1 MKATRFDADMIAD
14 SISDMIYDYIQKRQL
29 SVDKCIELYDE
40 IMYILEKFDDD
51 NGDDIIYYDQFD
63 DAVENEL
70 LAYYV

>member
-1 MKATRFDADMIAD
+1 MKATRYDADMIAD

-40 IMYILEKFDDD
+40 IMYILEKFDDG

-63 DAVENEL
+63 DAVENDM
-70 LAYYV
+70 YYY

>member
-1 MKATRFDADMIAD
+1 MKATRFDAEMIAD

-40 IMYILEKFDDD
+40 IMYILEKFDDG

-63 DAVENEL
+63 DAVENDM
-70 LAYYV
+70 YYY

>member
-40 IMYILEKFDDD
+40 IMYTLERFDDG

-63 DAVENEL
+63 DAVENDM
-70 LAYYV
+70 YYY

>member
-14 SISDMIYDYIQKRQL
+14 SISEMIYDYIQKRQL

-40 IMYILEKFDDD
+40 IMYTLEKFDDG

-63 DAVENEL
+63 DAVENDM
-70 LAYYV
+70 YYY

>member
-63 DAVENEL
+63 DAVENDM
-70 LAYYV
+70 YYY

>member
-1 MKATRFDADMIAD
+1 MKATRLDADMIAD

-40 IMYILEKFDDD
+40 IMYILEKFDDG

-63 DAVENEL
+63 DAVENDM
-70 LAYYV
+70 YYY

>member
-1 MKATRFDADMIAD
+1 MKATRYDAEMIAD

-40 IMYILEKFDDD
+40 IMYILEKFDDG

-63 DAVENEL
+63 DAVENDM
-70 LAYYV
+70 YYY

>member
-40 IMYILEKFDDD
+40 IMYILEKFDDG

-63 DAVENEL
+63 DAVENDM
-70 LAYYV
+70 YYY

>member
-14 SISDMIYDYIQKRQL
+14 AISEMIYDYIQKRQL

-40 IMYILEKFDDD
+40 IMYTLERFDDG

-63 DAVENEL
+63 DAVENDM
-70 LAYYV
+70 YYY

>member
-1 MKATRFDADMIAD
+1 MKATRFDAEMIAD

-40 IMYILEKFDDD
+40 IMYTLEKFDDG

-63 DAVENEL
+63 DAVENDM
-70 LAYYV
+70 YYY

>member
-40 IMYILEKFDDD
+40 IMYTLEKFDDG

-63 DAVENEL
+63 DAVENDM
-70 LAYYV
+70 YYY

>member
-1 MKATRFDADMIAD
+1 MKATRFDAEMIAD

-63 DAVENEL
+63 DAVENDM
-70 LAYYV
+70 YYY

>member
-14 SISDMIYDYIQKRQL
+14 SISEMIYDYIQKRQL

-40 IMYILEKFDDD
+40 IMYTLERFDDG

-63 DAVENEL
+63 DAVENDM
-70 LAYYV
+70 YYY